1 MKSVHTLVYS
11 RERGEEQIETA
22 QGSGPCPAVT
32 PVCVLVPS
40 DLEQLPGRAMACCL
54 AKETAHMRGTGP
66 AGPALHLNRVR
77 AAFAGVL
84 GGSD

>member
-22 QGSGPCPAVT
+22 QGSGQCPAIA
-32 PVCVLVPS
+32 PVCVLVPL

-66 AGPALHLNRVR
+66 AGPSTSSEP
-77 AAFAGVL
+77 GE
-84 GGSD
+84 GSLCWCSWRQ